1 MMGRL
6 ALVALLLGGA
16 VSPLPAQATSATV
29 AVLPFRDGGSYGQ
42 DRENFDALEV
52 AIPALLRDLLGSGGG
67 RVLSRDAI
75 AAALPDSGG
84 RLDAAAA
91 AEVGRRVG
99 ARYVVTGSFMDHYG
113 RFRIDARIVD
123 VDRAAIIAVVSNDPA
138 LQDRR
143 QLFEMIRTVA
153 QGVAR
158 KLELAAPA
166 SPGHAIPSDA
176 ITWYGRGLRS
186 RDQGDKQAAS
196 GFFRRAL
203 EADAN
208 FVQARAALRAA
219 GSP

>member
-1 MMGRL
+1 MGRL
-6 ALVALLLGGA
+6 ALLALLLGGA
-16 VSPLPAQATSATV
+16 VSALPAQATSAAV

-42 DRENFDALEV
+42 DRESFDALEV
-52 AIPALLRDLLGSGGG
+52 AIPALLRDLLVAGGT
-67 RVLSRDAI
+67 RVIPRDFI

-84 RLDAAAA
+84 RLDAAGA
-91 AEVGRRVG
+91 AEAGRRVS

-113 RFRIDARIVD
+113 RFRIDARVVD

-158 KLELAAPA
+158 ELDLA
-166 SPGHAIPSDA
+166 SPAASGHAVPTDA

-186 RDQGDKQAAS
+186 RDRGDAQAAA

-208 FVQARAALRAA
+208 FAQARVALRAA
-219 GSP
+219 GAP

>member
-1 MMGRL
+1 MGRL

-16 VSPLPAQATSATV
+16 VSALPAQAAPPTV
-29 AVLPFRDGGSYGQ
+29 AILPFRDGGSYGQ
-42 DRENFDALEV
+42 DRESFDALEV
-52 AIPALLRDLLGSGGG
+52 AIPVLLRGLLASSGTSL
-67 RVLSRDAI
+67 VPQDSI
-75 AAALPDSGG
+75 TAALPDSGG
-84 RLDAAAA
+84 RLDAAEAA
-91 AEVGRRVG
+91 QAGQRVG

-113 RFRIDARIVD
+113 RFRLDARVVD
-123 VDRAAIIAVVSNDPA
+123 VKRSAIVAIVSNDPA

-158 KLELAAPA
+158 ELELATPA
-166 SPGHAIPSDA
+166 TSGHVIPTDA

-186 RDQGDKQAAS
+186 REQGETQAAA

-203 EADAN
+203 EADPN
-208 FVQARAALRAA
+208 FAQARAALGAA

>member
-1 MMGRL
+1 MGRL

-16 VSPLPAQATSATV
+16 ASALPAQSTPAAV

-42 DRENFDALEV
+42 DRESFDALEV
-52 AIPALLRDLLGSGGG
+52 AIPALLRDLLGVAGT
-67 RVLSRDAI
+67 RVIARDAI
-75 AAALPDSGG
+75 AAVLPDSGG
-84 RLDAAAA
+84 RLDAAEA
-91 AEVGRRVG
+91 AEAGRRVS

-113 RFRIDARIVD
+113 RFRIDARVVD

-143 QLFEMIRTVA
+143 QLYEMIRTVA

-158 KLELAAPA
+158 ELELAAPA
-166 SPGHAIPSDA
+166 ASGHAVPTDA

-186 RDQGDKQAAS
+186 HDRNDPKAAS
-196 GFFRRAL
+196 EFFRRAL

-208 FVQARAALRAA
+208 FAQARAALRAT